1 MLIKKLEELKN
12 IFVEMEKVLIVYF
25 GGIDSILVVK
35 VVYDILG
42 DKVLVII
49 VVFFFLLFEDLEDVC
64 I

>member
-1 MLIKKLEELKN
+1 MLRKKLEELKN

-35 VVYDILG
+35 VVYDVLG

-49 VVFFFLLFEDLEDVC
+49 VVFFFLLFEDLEDV
-64 I
+64 